1 MVERVVLVH
10 SDRGRPVDGIRD
22 YCTRL
27 ADELPR
33 HSVRG
38 ELRTWPEVGEW
49 GADSAIVLQ
58 YSPFCFARWGF
69 APRLPAWALATK
81 ARRGASVA
89 LMVHEPFV
97 SMETWRTTAMGLW
110 QRAQLGAL
118 RLGAD
123 VVFTSIDTWAE
134 RLQGAPGGPEVRH
147 LPVGSNLPD
156 RRDRRQ
162 EARAELGAE
171 EGTIVLATIGREH
184 PSWLGAYVVAAAN
197 AVAATGQPTV
207 LLALGAEAPPLPGLD
222 PAIAVHAPG
231 YLEASELSAQLAAA
245 DIFLAPLVDGV
256 STRRGTLMA
265 ALQHGLAVLGTEG
278 PLSDRVLRESG
289 EALRLTPVGDKSEFA
304 DAAAALAV
312 DPPAR
317 GAMGAAARGLYE
329 RRFDWPVI
337 AGEMLA
343 ALPDRR

>member
-22 YCTRL
+22 YCARL

-38 ELRTWPEVGEW
+38 ELRAWPEVGEW

-97 SMETWRTTAMGLW
+97 PMETWRTTAMGLW

-134 RLQGAPGGPEVRH
+134 RMQGAPGGPEVRH

-156 RRDRRQ
+156 RRDSRRST
-162 EARAELGAE
+162 RAELGAG
-171 EGTIVLATIGREH
+171 EGTVVLATIGRQH

-197 AVAATGQPTV
+197 AVAASGRPTV
-207 LLALGAEAPPLPGLD
+207 LLVLGAEAPALPDLD
-222 PAIAVHAPG
+222 PAVAVHAPG
-231 YLEASELSAQLAAA
+231 YLEAGELSAQLAGA
-245 DIFLAPLVDGV
+245 DLFLAPLVDGV

-265 ALQHGLAVLGTEG
+265 ALQHGLAVIGTEG

-289 EALRLTPVGDKSEFA
+289 GALRLTPVGDEAAFA
-304 DAAAALAV
+304 AAAAALAA

-317 GAMGAAARGLYE
+317 EAMGAAARELYV

>member
-10 SDRGRPVDGIRD
+10 SDRGRAVDGIRD
-22 YCTRL
+22 YCARL
-27 ADELPR
+27 AEELPR

-38 ELRTWPEVGEW
+38 ELRAWPEVGEW
-49 GADSAIVLQ
+49 DAGSAIVLQ

-69 APRLPAWALATK
+69 APRLPAWALATR

-97 SMETWRTTAMGLW
+97 PMESWRSTAMGLW

-134 RLQGAPGGPEVRH
+134 RLGGPLGGREVRH

-156 RRDRRQ
+156 RRDRRRSTR
-162 EARAELGAE
+162 EALGAGE
-171 EGTIVLATIGREH
+171 DTVVLATIGRDH
-184 PSWLGAYVVAAAN
+184 PSWLGGHVTAAAN
-197 AVAATGQPTV
+197 AVAASDRPTV
-207 LLALGAEAPPLPGLD
+207 LLALGAEAPPLHGLD
-222 PAIAVHAPG
+222 PAISVDAPG
-231 YLEASELSAQLAAA
+231 YLEAGELSARLAGA
-245 DIFLAPLVDGV
+245 DLFLAPLLDGV

-265 ALQHGLAVLGTEG
+265 ALQHGLAVLGTDG

-289 EALRLTPVGDKSEFA
+289 GALRLTPVGEQAAFA
-304 DAAAALAV
+304 AAAAALAA
-312 DPPAR
+312 DAPAR
-317 GAMGAAARGLYE
+317 EAMGAAARELYE

-337 AGEMLA
+337 AAEMLA